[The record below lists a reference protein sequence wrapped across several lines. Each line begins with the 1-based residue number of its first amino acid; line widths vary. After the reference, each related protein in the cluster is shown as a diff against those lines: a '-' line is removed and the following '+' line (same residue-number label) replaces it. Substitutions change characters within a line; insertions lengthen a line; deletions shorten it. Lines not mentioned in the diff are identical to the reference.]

1 MNNRKYKYDHLV
13 KQNDIEVKTY
23 IYDDYME
30 TSISSLLEKSKQI
43 AIKEGA
49 MSLEGNSYSVYIKSI
64 DNIIRVNRKG
74 LFHSKNGNFSNAKRN
89 AIVYAGPILSSAIC
103 LNEAKSNSTTIKIL
117 FNAVNF
123 NNEIYIVRMTLYDNR
138 LQDLEA
144 NRLKSIGIQKRNQPN
159 KSTMGL
165 LLIPSTISVKQLLE
179 NINSLGNEYQ
189 SSLPVNVLKI
199 INGEEYER
207 DIKKTDIQ
215 GLKY

>member
-1 MNNRKYKYDHLV
+1 MNNKKYKYNYLI

-144 NRLKSIGIQKRNQPN
+144 NYIAHRQLSLPQRWQGNPLLTRLRV
-159 KSTMGL
+159 
-165 LLIPSTISVKQLLE
+165 ISVLILSCHLNCE
-179 NINSLGNEYQ
+179 NCFSYASAANSNSLYQ
-189 SSLPVNVLKI
+189 SLPNRL
-199 INGEEYER
+199 
-207 DIKKTDIQ
+207 IK
-215 GLKY
+215 GSFRNL